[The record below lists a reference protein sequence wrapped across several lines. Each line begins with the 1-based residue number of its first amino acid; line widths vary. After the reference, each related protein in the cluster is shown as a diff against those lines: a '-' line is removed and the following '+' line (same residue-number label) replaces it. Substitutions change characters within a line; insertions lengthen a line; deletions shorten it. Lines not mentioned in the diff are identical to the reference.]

1 MREIGHLSGRVSG
14 GDAAGPAASDRVL
27 AQLGSLLGALWR
39 SRYRGRVGLLAAGI
53 VVVLCANALGQIRL
67 NAWQGAFFD
76 SLEQRDLAIFGAQL
90 LVFGVIVGGLLVLV
104 VAQTWLKE
112 MLQVRLREW
121 LTHDLLDRWLAP
133 KRAYLLAH
141 AGEIGVNPDQRMHED
156 TRHLID
162 LSADLAVRL
171 LQAAL
176 LLISF
181 IGVLWVLSAQVVF
194 ALGAQRFSIPG
205 YMVWCAL
212 AYALGGSWL
221 AWRVGR
227 PLIGLNATRYAREAE
242 LRFALVRVS
251 ECAEGIALY
260 GGEADE
266 RRNLNGTVAPV
277 LGVMGALA
285 GGLARLTWVTS
296 GYGWLGLIAPIV
308 VAAPGYFGGGLSF
321 GGLMMVIGAF
331 NQVQQSLR
339 WFVDEFHRIADWRAT
354 LLRVMALREALA
366 APADAPAGPA
376 AAEVPAG
383 PVHGSLAGPPDGP
396 AAAGARVALVDQG
409 AAQLVLEDVSI
420 ALGGGARAALEP
432 ARIAIAPGERVLIV
446 SETAA
451 DKSALFRALAGLW
464 PWGSGTIQLPPRADM
479 MFMPQRPYLPLG
491 SLRAAVSYP
500 AAPERFDDAAVRAAL
515 MRVGLGHLVP
525 ALEQAQ
531 RWDKELPVEE
541 QQRLAFARLL
551 LQRPRWVLIDDA
563 MGALD
568 DEHRQLMLSLFEHEL
583 ADAAVLSIARSAVH
597 DGFFARTLHLRRR
610 AAAAITLPL
619 RPRPRPAP
627 APAFP
632 AAERFAPREKA
643 AAG

>member
-1 MREIGHLSGRVSG
+1 LR
-14 GDAAGPAASDRVL
+14 
-27 AQLGSLLGALWR
+27 SLLGALWR
-39 SRYRGRVGLLAAGI
+39 SRYRGGIGLLAAGI
-53 VVVLCANALGQIRL
+53 VLVLCANALGQIRL
-67 NAWQGAFFD
+67 NAWQGDFFD
-76 SLEQRDLAIFGAQL
+76 ALERRDLTIFGAQL
-90 LVFGVIVGGLLVLV
+90 IVFGVIVGALLVLV

-141 AGEIGVNPDQRMHED
+141 AGEIGINPDQRMHED

-176 LLISF
+176 LLVSF

-194 ALGAQRFSIPG
+194 VVGARSFSIPG

-227 PLIGLNATRYAREAE
+227 PLIPLNATRYAREAD
-242 LRFALVRVS
+242 LRFSLVRVS
-251 ECAEGIALY
+251 ESAEGIALY

-266 RRNLNGTVAPV
+266 RRLLNGTVEHV
-277 LGVMGALA
+277 LSVMGRLA

-308 VAAPGYFGGGLSF
+308 VAAPGYFGGGLTF

-366 APADAPAGPA
+366 APDTPDD
-376 AAEVPAG
+376 ERERIELLD
-383 PVHGSLAGPPDGP
+383 HGAQALALDNVT
-396 AAAGARVALVDQG
+396 VALGAGRATLG
-409 AAQLVLEDVSI
+409 AA
-420 ALGGGARAALEP
+420 
-432 ARIAIAPGERVLIV
+432 RIEIAPGERVLIV

-451 DKSALFRALAGLW
+451 DKSTLFRAMAGLW
-464 PWGSGTIQLPPRADM
+464 PWGSGTIHLPPRSSM

-491 SLRAAVSYP
+491 SLRVAVSYP
-500 AAPERFDDAAVRAAL
+500 AAPERFDDVAVGAAL
-515 MRVGLGHLVP
+515 MRTGLGHLVP
-525 ALEQAQ
+525 ALDHEQ
-531 RWDKELPVEE
+531 RWDKELALEE

-551 LQRPRWVLIDDA
+551 LHRPRWVLIDDA

-568 DEHRQLMLSLFEHEL
+568 EEQRRLMLSILEHEL
-583 ADAAVLSIARSAVH
+583 ADAAVISIGRSAAN
-597 DGFFARTLHLRRR
+597 DGFYSRVLHLRRL
-610 AAAAITLPL
+610 AQGAITVPL
-619 RPRPRPAP
+619 RPRLRPAP
-627 APAFP
+627 ALTATTTGAFA
-632 AAERFAPREKA
+632 AAERFRVRDKVAS
-643 AAG
+643 G

>member
-1 MREIGHLSGRVSG
+1 MDLGDERHQPQPPAGRLRP
-14 GDAAGPAASDRVL
+14 AAGGSVV
-27 AQLGSLLGALWR
+27 AQLRSLLAALWA

-53 VVVLCANALGQIRL
+53 VVVLCANSFGQIRL
-67 NAWQGAFFD
+67 NAWQGEFFD
-76 SLEQRDLAIFGAQL
+76 ALEQRNLAIFAGQL

-141 AGEIGVNPDQRMHED
+141 AGEIGVNPDQRVHED

-171 LQAAL
+171 LQATL
-176 LLISF
+176 LLVSF
-181 IGVLWVLSAQVVF
+181 IGVLWVLSSQVWFFVGEHSF
-194 ALGAQRFSIPG
+194 TIPG

-212 AYALGGSWL
+212 AYAIGGSWL

-227 PLIGLNATRYAREAE
+227 PLIPLNATRYAREAD
-242 LRFALVRVS
+242 LRFSLVRVS
-251 ECAEGIALY
+251 ESAEGIALY

-266 RRNLNGTVAPV
+266 RRILNGTVDHV
-277 LGVMGALA
+277 LTVMRRLA

-339 WFVDEFHRIADWRAT
+339 WFVDEFHQIADWRAT
-354 LLRVMALREALA
+354 LLRVMALREALS
-366 APADAPAGPA
+366 APDGSDDDRERIELVND
-376 AAEVPAG
+376 AAEY
-383 PVHGSLAGPPDGP
+383 LALD
-396 AAAGARVALVDQG
+396 
-409 AAQLVLEDVSI
+409 DVTI
-420 ALGGGARAALEP
+420 ALGGSHAAFDH
-432 ARIAIAPGERVLIV
+432 ARIEIAPGERVLIV
-446 SETAA
+446 GETGS
-451 DKSALFRALAGLW
+451 DKSILFRAMAGLW
-464 PWGSGTIQLPPRADM
+464 PWGAGVIHLPPRHSM

-491 SLRAAVSYP
+491 SLRTAVSYP
-500 AAPERFDDAAVRAAL
+500 AEPGRFDDAAVRAAL

-525 ALEQAQ
+525 TLDHEQ

-551 LQRPRWVLIDDA
+551 LHQPRWVLIDDA

-568 DEHRQLMLSLFEHEL
+568 QEHRQLMLSIFDHEL
-583 ADAAVLSIARSAVH
+583 ADAAVISIGRSPIH
-597 DGFFARTLHLRRR
+597 DGFYSRILHFRRL
-610 AAAAITLPL
+610 AESAVTVPL
-619 RPRPRPAP
+619 RPRLRPAAAVAAF
-627 APAFP
+627 APADGFR
-632 AAERFAPREKA
+632 ARGTVASGR
-643 AAG
+643 G

>member
-1 MREIGHLSGRVSG
+1 MDLGDERHQPQPPVGRLRPAVG
-14 GDAAGPAASDRVL
+14 GSVV
-27 AQLGSLLGALWR
+27 AQLRSLLAALWA

-53 VVVLCANALGQIRL
+53 VVVLCANSFGQIRL
-67 NAWQGAFFD
+67 NAWQGEFFD
-76 SLEQRDLAIFGAQL
+76 ALEQRNLAIFAGQL

-141 AGEIGVNPDQRMHED
+141 AGEIGVNPDQRVHED

-171 LQAAL
+171 LQATL
-176 LLISF
+176 LLVSF
-181 IGVLWVLSAQVVF
+181 IGVLWVLSSQVWFFVGEHSF
-194 ALGAQRFSIPG
+194 TIPG

-212 AYALGGSWL
+212 AYAIGGSWL

-227 PLIGLNATRYAREAE
+227 PLIPLNATRYAREAD
-242 LRFALVRVS
+242 LRFSLVRVS

-266 RRNLNGTVAPV
+266 RRILNGTVDHV
-277 LGVMGALA
+277 LTVMRGLA

-339 WFVDEFHRIADWRAT
+339 WFVDEFHQIADWRAT
-354 LLRVMALREALA
+354 LLRVMALREALS
-366 APADAPAGPA
+366 APDASDDERERVELVDH
-376 AAEVPAG
+376 AAE
-383 PVHGSLAGPPDGP
+383 HLA
-396 AAAGARVALVDQG
+396 
-409 AAQLVLEDVSI
+409 LENLTI
-420 ALGGGARAALEP
+420 ALGGSHAAFDHS
-432 ARIAIAPGERVLIV
+432 RIEIAPGERVLIV
-446 SETAA
+446 GETGS
-451 DKSALFRALAGLW
+451 DKSILFRAMAGLW
-464 PWGSGTIQLPPRADM
+464 PWGAGVIHLPPRHSM

-491 SLRAAVSYP
+491 SLRTAVSYP
-500 AAPERFDDAAVRAAL
+500 AEPGRFDDAAVRAAL

-525 ALEQAQ
+525 ALEHEQ

-551 LQRPRWVLIDDA
+551 LHQPRWVLIDDA

-568 DEHRQLMLSLFEHEL
+568 QEHRQLMLSIFEHEL
-583 ADAAVLSIARSAVH
+583 ADAAVISIGRSPVH
-597 DGFFARTLHLRRR
+597 DGFYSRILHFRRL
-610 AAAAITLPL
+610 AESAVTVPL
-619 RPRPRPAP
+619 RPRLRPAAAVAAF
-627 APAFP
+627 APAEGFR
-632 AAERFAPREKA
+632 AHGTVASGR
-643 AAG
+643 G

>member
-1 MREIGHLSGRVSG
+1 
-14 GDAAGPAASDRVL
+14 
-27 AQLGSLLGALWR
+27 LLRALWA
-39 SRYRGRVGLLAAGI
+39 SQYRGRIGLLAAGI
-53 VVVLCANALGQIRL
+53 VTVLCANAVGQIRL
-67 NAWQGAFFD
+67 NAWQGDFFD
-76 SLEQRDLAIFGAQL
+76 ALEQHNLAIFGGQL

-141 AGEIGVNPDQRMHED
+141 AGEIGVNPDQRVHED

-171 LQAAL
+171 LQASL

-194 ALGAQRFSIPG
+194 VVGAHRFTIPG

-227 PLIGLNATRYAREAE
+227 QLIPLNATRYAREAD
-242 LRFALVRVS
+242 LRFSLVRVS

-266 RRNLNGTVAPV
+266 RRILNGTVEHV
-277 LGVMGALA
+277 LGVMRRLA

-308 VAAPGYFGGGLSF
+308 VAAPGYFGSGLSF

-354 LLRVMALREALA
+354 LLRVMALREALSA
-366 APADAPAGPA
+366 SDTTD
-376 AAEVPAG
+376 EERE
-383 PVHGSLAGPPDGP
+383 
-396 AAAGARVALVDQG
+396 RVELVDHG
-409 AAQLVLEDVSI
+409 AERLALEDLTI
-420 ALGGGARAALEP
+420 ALGGGHAALDH
-432 ARIAIAPGERVLIV
+432 ARVEIAPGERVLIV
-446 SETAA
+446 GETSS
-451 DKSALFRALAGLW
+451 DKSILFRAFAGLW
-464 PWGSGTIQLPPRADM
+464 PWGSGSIHLPPQDSM

-491 SLRAAVSYP
+491 SLRTAVSYP
-500 AAPERFDDAAVRAAL
+500 AVPGRFDDAAVRAAL

-525 ALEQAQ
+525 ALEHEQ

-551 LQRPRWVLIDDA
+551 LHQPRWVLIDDA

-568 DEHRQLMLSLFEHEL
+568 EEHRRLMLSIFEHEL
-583 ADAAVLSIARSAVH
+583 ARAAVISIGRSAVH
-597 DGFFARTLHLRRR
+597 DGFYTRILHFRRLSEG
-610 AAAAITLPL
+610 AVTVPL
-619 RPRPRPAP
+619 RPRQRAAPVLATFAP
-627 APAFP
+627 A
-632 AAERFAPREKA
+632 ERSALAPRSHRVA
-643 AAG
+643 ASAS

>member
-1 MREIGHLSGRVSG
+1 MHV
-14 GDAAGPAASDRVL
+14 GDARQQPQPPAGRMRPAAG
-27 AQLGSLLGALWR
+27 GSLIGQLRCLLSALWT
-39 SRYRGRVGLLAAGI
+39 SRYRRRIGLLAAGI
-53 VVVLCANALGQIRL
+53 VVVLCANAVGQIRL
-67 NAWQGAFFD
+67 NAWQGTFFD
-76 SLEQRDLAIFGAQL
+76 ALEQRNLAIFAAQL

-141 AGEIGVNPDQRMHED
+141 AGEIGVNPDQRVHED

-171 LQAAL
+171 LQASL
-176 LLISF
+176 LLVSF

-194 ALGAQRFSIPG
+194 VLGERSFTIPG

-212 AYALGGSWL
+212 AYAIGGSWL
-221 AWRVGR
+221 AWRIGR
-227 PLIGLNATRYAREAE
+227 PLIPLNAARYAREAD
-242 LRFALVRVS
+242 LRFSLVRVS
-251 ECAEGIALY
+251 ESAEGIALY
-260 GGEADE
+260 GGEGDE
-266 RRNLNGTVAPV
+266 RRILNGTVDHV
-277 LGVMGALA
+277 LGVMGRLA

-354 LLRVMALREALA
+354 LLRVMALREALSA
-366 APADAPAGPA
+366 PDDAGDERERIELIDHGAELLRFDHLSVALGCGDAALDHDTVEIAPA
-376 AAEVPAG
+376 
-383 PVHGSLAGPPDGP
+383 
-396 AAAGARVALVDQG
+396 
-409 AAQLVLEDVSI
+409 
-420 ALGGGARAALEP
+420 
-432 ARIAIAPGERVLIV
+432 ERVLIV
-446 SETAA
+446 SETAS
-451 DKSALFRALAGLW
+451 DKSTLFRAMAGLW
-464 PWGSGTIQLPPRADM
+464 PWGSGIIHLPPRPSM

-491 SLRAAVSYP
+491 SLRVAVSYP
-500 AAPERFDDAAVRAAL
+500 AEPDRFDDADLGTAL

-525 ALEQAQ
+525 ALDHQQ
-531 RWDKELPVEE
+531 RWDKELSLEE

-551 LQRPRWVLIDDA
+551 LHQPRWVLIDDA

-568 DEHRQLMLSLFEHEL
+568 EEHRQLMLSILEHEL
-583 ADAAVLSIARSAVH
+583 ADAAVISIGRSAAN
-597 DGFFARTLHLRRR
+597 DGFYARVLHFRRLSEK
-610 AAAAITLPL
+610 AVTVPL
-619 RPRPRPAP
+619 RPRVRPAP
-627 APAFP
+627 RVAAFA
-632 AAERFAPREKA
+632 AAERLRAPGKVASGSR
-643 AAG
+643 

>member
-1 MREIGHLSGRVSG
+1 MTHLTGDGIGGS
-14 GDAAGPAASDRVL
+14 AAGPPAASAAGDRMI
-27 AQLGSLLGALWR
+27 AQLSSLLSALCA

-53 VVVLCANALGQIRL
+53 VVVLCANAVGQIRL
-67 NAWQGAFFD
+67 NAWQGDFFD
-76 SLEQRDLAIFGAQL
+76 ALEQRDLAIFAAQL
-90 LVFGVIVGGLLVLV
+90 VVFGVIVGGLLVLV

-112 MLQVRLREW
+112 ILQVRLREW

-141 AGEIGVNPDQRMHED
+141 AGEIGVNPDQRVHED

-171 LQAAL
+171 LQASL

-194 ALGAQRFSIPG
+194 VLGQRSFTLPG

-227 PLIGLNATRYAREAE
+227 PLIPLNATRYAREAD
-242 LRFALVRVS
+242 LRFSLVRVS

-266 RRNLNGTVAPV
+266 RRILNGTVEHV
-277 LGVMGALA
+277 LAVMGRLA

-366 APADAPAGPA
+366 AGEAAD
-376 AAEVPAG
+376 
-383 PVHGSLAGPPDGP
+383 DGR
-396 AAAGARVALVDQG
+396 ARIALVDH
-409 AAQLVLEDVSI
+409 AAERLALDHLTV
-420 ALGGGARAALEP
+420 ALGGASAALDH
-432 ARIAIAPGERVLIV
+432 ARVEIAPGERVLIIG
-446 SETAA
+446 ETSS
-451 DKSALFRALAGLW
+451 DKSILFRAIAGLW
-464 PWGSGTIQLPPRADM
+464 PWGSGVIHLPPRHSM

-491 SLRAAVSYP
+491 SLRGAVSYP
-500 AAPERFDDAAVRAAL
+500 AAPGRFDDAAVRAAL

-525 ALEQAQ
+525 ALEHEQ

-551 LQRPRWVLIDDA
+551 LHRPRWVLIDDA

-568 DEHRQLMLSLFEHEL
+568 EEHRQLMLSILAHEL
-583 ADAAVLSIARSAVH
+583 ADAAVISIGRSPDHA
-597 DGFFARTLHLRRR
+597 GFYARTLHFRRL
-610 AAAAITLPL
+610 AQSAVTVPL
-619 RPRPRPAP
+619 RPRRRPAP
-627 APAFP
+627 AVAAFASAEPFP
-632 AAERFAPREKA
+632 ARGIA
-643 AAG
+643 ASGRR

>member
-1 MREIGHLSGRVSG
+1 MYV
-14 GDAAGPAASDRVL
+14 GDERQQPQPPADRLRPAAGGSVVG
-27 AQLGSLLGALWR
+27 QLSSLLSALWA
-39 SRYRGRVGLLAAGI
+39 SRYRRRVGLLAAGI
-53 VVVLCANALGQIRL
+53 VIVLCANAVGQIRL
-67 NAWQGAFFD
+67 NVWQGAFFD
-76 SLEQRDLAIFGAQL
+76 ALEQRNLATFAAQL

-141 AGEIGVNPDQRMHED
+141 AGEIGVNPDQRVHED

-171 LQAAL
+171 LQASL
-176 LLISF
+176 LLVSF

-194 ALGAQRFSIPG
+194 VIGARSFTIPG

-212 AYALGGSWL
+212 AYAIGGSWL

-227 PLIGLNATRYAREAE
+227 PLIPLNATRYAREAD
-242 LRFALVRVS
+242 LRFSLVRVS

-266 RRNLNGTVAPV
+266 RRILNGTVEHV
-277 LGVMGALA
+277 LTVMGRLA

-366 APADAPAGPA
+366 
-376 AAEVPAG
+376 V
-383 PVHGSLAGPPDGP
+383 PDGSDD
-396 AAAGARVALVDQG
+396 GCERVALADH
-409 AAQLVLEDVSI
+409 AAEHLALDNLTI
-420 ALGGGARAALEP
+420 ALGCSHATFDHPTVE
-432 ARIAIAPGERVLIV
+432 IAPGERVLIV
-446 SETAA
+446 GETGS
-451 DKSALFRALAGLW
+451 DKSTLFRAMAGLW
-464 PWGSGTIQLPPRADM
+464 PWGSGTIHLPPRHSM

-500 AAPERFDDAAVRAAL
+500 AAPGRFEDAAVRAAL

-525 ALEQAQ
+525 ALEQEQ
-531 RWDKELPVEE
+531 RWDKELAVEE

-551 LQRPRWVLIDDA
+551 LHQPRWVLIDDA

-568 DEHRQLMLSLFEHEL
+568 EEHRQLMLSIFEHEL
-583 ADAAVLSIARSAVH
+583 ADAAVISIGRSPVH
-597 DGFFARTLHLRRR
+597 DGFYSRILHFRRLSEG
-610 AAAAITLPL
+610 AVTVPL
-619 RPRPRPAP
+619 RPRLAPRVA
-627 APAFP
+627 AF
-632 AAERFAPREKA
+632 ASAERLRARGKVA
-643 AAG
+643 SG